1 MNFDALFAKTGNK
14 VVRCGLVGIGDF
26 GASLLAQAE
35 HVPNLKIA
43 LICDRDPARMA
54 AAVAATGA
62 DTTEIVM
69 VQDMDDAD
77 GVQLDVLV
85 EATGNPATAA
95 AVGEQAIDRGQH
107 LVMVSKEAA
116 IVAGPILHARASA
129 KGLVYTEVEGDQP
142 SLLIGL
148 MSWARTIGLDIR
160 AAGKSSE
167 YDFVLGPD
175 DSLTWRNQ
183 HHPNSGLTALW
194 ERNAMSWQELTDA
207 REARAANLGLPTR
220 TVPDFCEMGVVV
232 NASGFTPDR
241 PEFHTPILRPTEL
254 AEAFKRSA
262 DGGLLAG
269 DRRIDVFNCLR
280 RTDEASFAGGVF
292 ILVNGHDDKTWGL
305 LRDKGHIVANDAGV
319 AVLYNPQHLLGIEA
333 PITILAAG
341 LLGIPTGATNPKPVV
356 DLVARTDRDFAA
368 GERLAITDAHHHEV
382 AGLKPE
388 LIPAVRFATANPCP
402 YYLATGA
409 QLRQDV
415 PADTLITAGMLEV
428 NKETVLARLRREQD
442 QHFGVQ

>member
-26 GASLLAQAE
+26 GASLLAQAK

-54 AAVAATGA
+54 ESVAATGA

-116 IVAGPILHARASA
+116 IVVGPILHARASA

-167 YDFVLGPD
+167 YDFVLDPD
-175 DSLTWRNQ
+175 DSLTWKNQ
-183 HHPNSGLTALW
+183 HHPNSGLTVLW
-194 ERNAMSWQELTDA
+194 ERNALSWQELTDA

-269 DRRIDVFNCLR
+269 DRRIDVFNSLR

-292 ILVNGHDDKTWGL
+292 ILVNGHDDKTWSL
-305 LRDKGHIVANDAGV
+305 LRDKGHIVANDAGA

-341 LLGIPTGATNPKPVV
+341 LLGIPTGATHPKPVV
-356 DLVARTDRDFAA
+356 DLVARTDRDFGA

-382 AGLKPE
+382 AGLRPE
-388 LIPAVRFATANPCP
+388 LIPAGRFAAANPCP

-415 PADTLITAGMLEV
+415 PAGTLITAGMLEV
-428 NKETVLARLRREQD
+428 NMGTVLARLRGEQD